1 MHAIRE
7 GRIQGMS
14 GPNQLALLEHAFGL
28 HADSEENILAQTR
41 NRELEHETGQ
51 EMSDRNDENHNV
63 RLRLWEAREELD
75 DFVKNLRKEGY
86 NI

>member
-1 MHAIRE
+1 M
-7 GRIQGMS
+7 
-14 GPNQLALLEHAFGL
+14 GL
-28 HADSEENILAQTR
+28 KSLHPAQ
-41 NRELEHETGQ
+41 NAELDFLRRAVDRLQ
-51 EMSDRNDENHNV
+51 EDKNRNDENNHV

>member
-1 MHAIRE
+1 M
-7 GRIQGMS
+7 
-14 GPNQLALLEHAFGL
+14 GL
-28 HADSEENILAQTR
+28 KSLHPAQ
-41 NRELEHETGQ
+41 NAELDFLRRAVDRLQ
-51 EMSDRNDENHNV
+51 EDKNRNDENHNV

>member
-1 MHAIRE
+1 M
-7 GRIQGMS
+7 
-14 GPNQLALLEHAFGL
+14 GL
-28 HADSEENILAQTR
+28 KSLHPAQ
-41 NRELEHETGQ
+41 NAELDFLRRAVDRLQ
-51 EMSDRNDENHNV
+51 EDKNRNDENHNI